1 MMVER
6 SHSENPTSFPVAF
19 LGPFEI
25 GHLEHDRASL
35 KDVDNPNQEQGP
47 LYEVGGQAVLGRQ

>member
-1 MMVER
+1 MMMER
-6 SHSENPTSFPVAF
+6 RHAENPAPFSCPF

-47 LYEVGGQAVLGRQ
+47 LYVESHG